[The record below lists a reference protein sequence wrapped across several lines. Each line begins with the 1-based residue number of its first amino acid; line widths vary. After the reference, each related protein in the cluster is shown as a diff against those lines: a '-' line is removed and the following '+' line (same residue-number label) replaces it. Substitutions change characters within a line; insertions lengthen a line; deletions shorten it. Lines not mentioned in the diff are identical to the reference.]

1 MGMTEPLPTV
11 HVDLEPGWRGGQRQV
26 FLLCAGLAR
35 RGHPVALVG
44 RRRSELTRRAAE
56 AGVEVVETPVSGGL
70 DPRAVRVLV
79 DTVRRRRPAVVG
91 LHSSRSHNVGMMARI
106 LLGRDRPL
114 FVVTRRVDFP
124 PGRDLLNRVKY
135 RRGADGY
142 IAISRAVEQ
151 ELLGAG
157 IPPERIRIVHSG
169 VEPPVVPPESRREL
183 REALDIPQEAPV
195 LGVVAALT
203 DHKGHRYLLDAMPR
217 VLGAFPNA
225 VLLLAGDGEL
235 REELETQTAELGL
248 AGAVR
253 FLGYRNDVPRIL
265 GALDLFIMPSRLEGL
280 GTSVVDA
287 MLAGV
292 PVVATSAGGL
302 PELIE
307 NGVTGLLAEPRSPES
322 LAARILE
329 VMGNT
334 GLRQRIAERA
344 LQVARERFTADAMV
358 EGTLRAYG
366 RLLNRPERR

>member
-1 MGMTEPLPTV
+1 MGMTEPLSTV
-11 HVDLEPGWRGGQRQV
+11 HVDLEAGWRGGQRQV
-26 FLLCAGLAR
+26 FLLCTGLLR
-35 RGHPVALVG
+35 RGHPVALVAREG
-44 RRRSELTRRAAE
+44 SELAGRAAD

-70 DPRAVRVLV
+70 DLRAVRVLL

-91 LHSSRSHNVGMMARI
+91 LHSSRSHNVGMAVR
-106 LLGRDRPL
+106 LVLGKGRPL

-124 PGRDLLNRVKY
+124 PGRDLPNRVKY

-142 IAISRAVEQ
+142 IAISRAVER

-183 REALDIPQEAPV
+183 REELDIPPGAPL

-203 DHKGHRYLLDAMPR
+203 DHKGHRYLLEAMPR
-217 VLGAFPNA
+217 VLEALPET

-235 REELETQTAELGL
+235 REELEAQAAELGL
-248 AGAVR
+248 APAVR

-265 GALDLFIMPSRLEGL
+265 GALDLFVMPSKLEGL

-292 PVVATSAGGL
+292 PVVATRAGGL

-307 NGVTGLLAEPRSPES
+307 DGVTGLLAEPRSPES

-329 VMGNT
+329 AMGNI
-334 GLRQRIAERA
+334 GLRKRLRARA
-344 LQVARERFTADAMV
+344 LQVAQERFSADAMV
-358 EGTLRAYG
+358 EGTLKAYG
-366 RLLNRPERR
+366 ELCQHRS